1 MLKARVGSMAET
13 IFQRLGTRRVPS
25 FNGVVALGYIMGP
38 EPDFTRRIPGLKI
51 ETPRRAGAGWGTRP
65 ISSEFSRRL

>member
-25 FNGVVALGYIMGP
+25 FNGVVALGLHYGAR
-38 EPDFTRRIPGLKI
+38 TGLY
-51 ETPRRAGAGWGTRP
+51 
-65 ISSEFSRRL
+65 